1 MRMIQ
6 SFLQQYQGAVSFDGN
21 LEAVDYQK
29 LSIDSRT
36 IQTGELFLAL
46 RGENHDGHDFVPRAL
61 EKQPSAIVV
70 EKKWFDQ
77 NKALRGKDGPPAIVV
92 KDSLDFLQQLG
103 AWHRRQFAIQVVG
116 LTGSNGKT
124 TTREMI
130 AAALSSRFKVFRSR
144 GNKNNHIGLPLMLLQ
159 INDETE
165 IAVIEMGTNH
175 PGEIALLTELAQ
187 PTTGVITNVGKGHLG
202 FFGSVEEIYREK
214 TALFD
219 YLDES
224 SLIFINMEDRLL
236 RDYPHAERM
245 AVEVGYSK
253 KYEVWGRIEFI
264 DRLGRVKFNL
274 NGAVS
279 IALKV
284 PGTHQVG
291 NALLAAAVGMKFGI
305 GEEEIQKALE
315 NFSSTEKRMEIFEK
329 DEIVFINDAYNANPD
344 SMRAAV
350 TYLSTL
356 RNGAGK
362 RILVLGDMLE
372 LGEYAKIEHH
382 RLGEFIAAKPIDYVF
397 LYGPESSI
405 IQEIIESNDGGK
417 KRAFWYRTHKE
428 IAAHLKEVLAP
439 RDFVLIKGSRGMA
452 MEKVFDNL

>member
-1 MRMIQ
+1 MRTID
-6 SFLQQYQGAVSFDGN
+6 SFLQQYQGAVFFDGN
-21 LEAVDYQK
+21 LGAVDYQK

-36 IQTGELFLAL
+36 IEPGELFLAL
-46 RGENHDGHDFVPRAL
+46 RGENHDGHDYVSRVL
-61 EKQPSAIVV
+61 EKKPSAIVV
-70 EKKWFDQ
+70 EKKWFDR
-77 NKALRGKDGPPAIVV
+77 NKTLRGKAGPPIIVV
-92 KDSLDFLQQLG
+92 KDTLDFLQQLG
-103 AWHRRQFAIQVVG
+103 AWHRSQFAIQVVG

-130 AAALSSRFKVFRSR
+130 AAVLERRFKVFRSR

-159 INDETE
+159 IDDETE

-175 PGEIALLTELAQ
+175 PGEIALLTELTQ
-187 PTTGVITNVGKGHLG
+187 PTAGVITNVGKGHLG

-219 YLDES
+219 YLGES
-224 SLIFINMEDRLL
+224 SPIFINMEDRLL
-236 RDYPHAERM
+236 RNYPHAERM

-253 KYEVWGRIEFI
+253 KYPVWGRIEFL
-264 DRLGRVKFNL
+264 DRLGRVRFNL

-279 IALKV
+279 VALQV

-291 NALLAAAVGMKFGI
+291 NALLAAAVGITFGI
-305 GEEEIQKALE
+305 GEEEIRKALE
-315 NFSSTEKRMEIFEK
+315 NFSPADKRMEIFEK
-329 DEIVFINDAYNANPD
+329 NKIVFINDAYNANPD

-356 RNGAGK
+356 RDGIGK

-382 RLGEFIAAKPIDYVF
+382 RLGEFIASKPIEYVF
-397 LYGPESSI
+397 LYGPESLV
-405 IQEIIESNDGGK
+405 IQEVIERSDRGR
-417 KRAFWYRTHKE
+417 KRAFWYQTHKE
-428 IAAHLKEVLAP
+428 IAAHLKEILAP

-452 MEKVFDNL
+452 MEKVIEDL